1 MQPLVEISPPAA
13 AFYYGTFG
21 LWWIT
26 EMRVNIRN
34 HGGRGENLDRG
45 SRFWVVLLIGA
56 GIGAAFVLAGAPVA
70 QIPGWLPV
78 IAGIAIAVTGVAL
91 RQWSVATLGSFFTTS
106 VEVQSDHRIVTR
118 GPYAVLR
125 HPSYTGLL
133 IIVAGLTLALGSWLS
148 CLVATALAT
157 AGVAR
162 RIAVEESALASHLG
176 PDWTAFARTRKRLIP
191 MVW

>member
-1 MQPLVEISPPAA
+1 MQPLVERSSPAA
-13 AFYYGTFG
+13 VIYYGTFG
-21 LWWIT
+21 IWVIAD
-26 EMRVNIRN
+26 MRINIRN

-45 SRFWVVLLIGA
+45 SRFWVVLFIGA
-56 GIGAAFVLAGAPVA
+56 GLGAALVLAKAPVA
-70 QIPGWLPV
+70 QIPGWAPV
-78 IAGIAIAVTGVAL
+78 IAGIAIALGGIAL
-91 RQWSVATLGSFFTTS
+91 RLWSVATLGSFFTTS
-106 VEVQSDHRIVTR
+106 VEVQADHRIVTR

-133 IIVAGLTLALGSWLS
+133 LIVAGLTLALGSWLS
-148 CLVATALAT
+148 CLVAAVLAT

-176 PDWTAFARTRKRLIP
+176 PEWTAFARTRKRLIP